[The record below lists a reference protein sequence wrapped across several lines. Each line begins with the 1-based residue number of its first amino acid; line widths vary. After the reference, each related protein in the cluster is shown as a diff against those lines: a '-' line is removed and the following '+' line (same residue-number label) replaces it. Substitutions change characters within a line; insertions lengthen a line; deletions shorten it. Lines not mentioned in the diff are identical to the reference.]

1 MNIKSCFLRWGIP
14 LLLLAAFLAAVFALN
29 RVDKVALVNREGQTF
44 EKGVVVDILQD
55 NLMPDGSRV
64 GEQRVLVRM
73 TTGVRAGQELETTSA
88 SGFLFGAGCTV
99 GMKVVVMQSVAGDS
113 TITSIYSQ
121 DREWV
126 IYAFAAAYLLV
137 LCLVGGKQ
145 GLKGAL
151 GLVFTFFC
159 ILFVYLPLVY
169 RGWSPFW
176 VAVLICIVTTL
187 VTMYLIGG
195 PTRKTVVAA
204 GGTVAGVVI
213 AGLAATLFSLATGI
227 TGWNV
232 SDIESL
238 LTLASTS
245 GIQVGG
251 LLFSGLLISSLG
263 AVMDVAMSIASAIA
277 EIHVQNPAP
286 PAGRCSGP
294 GCTWGRDMMGTDSN
308 TLILAFAGGSISMLV
323 LDYAYN
329 LPLPA
334 DHQLQQHRHRHHAG
348 PVRQLR
354 HRPGRPRHRGL
365 GRSALYLAQSCAR
378 GIKRPDAT
386 RSPPYTGPGSVIF
399 MQSFFRRLAACA
411 ALFCANPLAF
421 LRGLS
426 DPDSPVRRLLRRK

>member
-1 MNIKSCFLRWGIP
+1 MLNLKKWFVRWGIP
-14 LLLLAAFLAAVFALN
+14 VVLLAAFVIFTVYIN
-29 RVDKVALVNREGQTF
+29 QVDKVALVNREGQTF
-44 EKGVVVDILQD
+44 EKGVVTEILQD
-55 NLMPDGSRV
+55 NLQPNGTRV
-64 GEQRVLVRM
+64 GEQRVLVRL

-99 GMKVVVMQSVAGDS
+99 GMRVVVMQSVAGDS

-126 IYAFAAAYLLV
+126 IYAFAAAYLVV

-145 GLKGAL
+145 GIKGAL

-169 RGWSPFW
+169 RGLSPFW
-176 VAVLICIVTTL
+176 VSVFICVITTL

-195 PTRKTVVAA
+195 PTRKTLVAT

-213 AGLAATLFSLATGI
+213 AGISATIFSMATGI

-245 GIQVGG
+245 GVQVGG

-263 AVMDVAMSIASAIA
+263 AVMDVAMSIGSAIA
-277 EIHVQNPAP
+277 EIHAQNPALSRGELFK
-286 PAGRCSGP
+286 AGMHV
-294 GCTWGRDMMGTDSN
+294 GRDMMGTDSN

-323 LDYAYN
+323 LDYAYS
-329 LPLPA
+329 LPY
-334 DHQLQQHRHRHHAG
+334 QQIINSNNIGIAIMQG
-348 PVRQLR
+348 LSGSFGIVLAVPVTVALAV
-354 HRPGRPRHRGL
+354 
-365 GRSALYLAQSCAR
+365 ALYTW
-378 GIKRPDAT
+378 KRPNRAETAPAEDASRQT
-386 RSPPYTGPGSVIF
+386 R
-399 MQSFFRRLAACA
+399 
-411 ALFCANPLAF
+411 
-421 LRGLS
+421 
-426 DPDSPVRRLLRRK
+426 

>member
-213 AGLAATLFSLATGI
+213 ARAGGHPVQPGHRHHGLERVGHREPAHPGQHQRDSGGRPALLRLADLQPGR
-227 TGWNV
+227 G
-232 SDIESL
+232 D
-238 LTLASTS
+238 
-245 GIQVGG
+245 GCG
-251 LLFSGLLISSLG
+251 
-263 AVMDVAMSIASAIA
+263 
-277 EIHVQNPAP
+277 HVHRQRHRPKFTFRTP
-286 PAGRCSGP
+286 PSPAGRCSGP
-294 GCTWGRDMMGTDSN
+294 GCTWG
-308 TLILAFAGGSISMLV
+308 
-323 LDYAYN
+323 
-329 LPLPA
+329 
-334 DHQLQQHRHRHHAG
+334 
-348 PVRQLR
+348 
-354 HRPGRPRHRGL
+354 
-365 GRSALYLAQSCAR
+365 
-378 GIKRPDAT
+378 GI
-386 RSPPYTGPGSVIF
+386 
-399 MQSFFRRLAACA
+399 
-411 ALFCANPLAF
+411 
-421 LRGLS
+421 
-426 DPDSPVRRLLRRK
+426 